1 MKKITSRM
9 VAHAAGVAQSTVSKV
24 MNHCAGITPETQAA
38 VIRAA
43 RDLGYH
49 LSSAHGSARKN
60 IAVVVPFGRCPF
72 EGFIGNMLTELTR
85 ELIRHNMRQEL
96 IPDDDLGLLNERW
109 VDGGITLGW
118 DAELGRRWGDLLP
131 APLIRINSVSDH
143 TINCYS
149 VSLDG
154 DRSME
159 ELVEYLWN
167 RGHRRIVQLHFE
179 SREHE
184 EQNMSRRS
192 QGFIAAMA
200 RRGVANPAQFCVFN
214 CERHSV
220 EELSVLIAG
229 LLKQKTTALITSN
242 EMRTLRVDRALR
254 ILNVRV
260 PEELSWVGWE
270 MEDISQY
277 LTPPLTTLAI
287 DRKAICRCAVE
298 LLERCLAH
306 DPTVNDI
313 RIPYHF
319 HERDSVGMAPD
330 FSKAHVRA
338 HVKIQQEERIRAIL
352 RTSGPLSR
360 KELAARLG
368 IKPQNGHFRR
378 RIAQLAAAGIIEYT
392 AGARRSS
399 LQKLRVPET
408 ASPADSGTREALLL
422 PEDGKESFK
431 HSAGPPPAFRPR

>member
-1 MKKITSRM
+1 MKKVTSRM
-9 VAHAAGVAQSTVSKV
+9 VAEAAGVAQSTVSKV
-24 MNHCAGITPETQAA
+24 MNNSVGVAPETQNA
-38 VIRAA
+38 VIRIA
-43 RDLGYH
+43 RELGYH
-49 LSSAHGSARKN
+49 ASTRNGRKT
-60 IAVVVPFGRCPF
+60 IAVVVPLGRCPF

-85 ELIRHNMRQEL
+85 ELIRRNMRQEL
-96 IPDDDLGLLNERW
+96 IPDNDLGLLNERW
-109 VDGGITLGW
+109 VDGGISLDW
-118 DAELGRRWGDLLP
+118 EPELPRRWGEIHL

-143 TINCYS
+143 SVNCYS
-149 VSLDG
+149 VCPDG

-159 ELVEYLWN
+159 ELVEYLWI

-179 SREHE
+179 SHEHE
-184 EQNMSRRS
+184 RQNMSRRS

-200 RRGVANPAQFCVFN
+200 RRNVASPEQLCIFN
-214 CERHSV
+214 CERFSI
-220 EELSVLIAG
+220 EQLAALIAS

-242 EMRTLRVDRALR
+242 EMRNLRVDRALR

-260 PEELSWVGWE
+260 PQELSWVGWE

-319 HERDSVGMAPD
+319 HERDSVSTAPD
-330 FSKAHVRA
+330 SKKAHEEA
-338 HVKIQQEERIRAIL
+338 HVKTHVEERILNSL

-360 KELAARLG
+360 KGLATALG

-378 RIAQLAAAGIIEYT
+378 MIAQLAAAGKIEYT
-392 AGARRSS
+392 AAARRSS
-399 LQKLRVPET
+399 LQKLRVPE
-408 ASPADSGTREALLL
+408 AVFSADSGTR
-422 PEDGKESFK
+422 
-431 HSAGPPPAFRPR
+431 